1 MGGEHVRGNSEIT
14 SMPSQRSSSTGLS
27 SSQSPSFP
35 GGHSWVLFSLALPRL
50 NLSPGHLGAL
60 GRGQWP
66 LTQPV
71 RRFELRPELC
81 GARACLV
88 LAAPAVL
95 GFQAHVHLWV
105 EGCLSGL
112 RPSFFFLFFFCPSFF
127 GMKMEDEGSN
137 RPPAGAGLSPPHVL
151 LPRAS
156 PSSVPR
162 SEGAATSPP
171 QLLSPR

>member
-14 SMPSQRSSSTGLS
+14 STPSQRSSSTGLS

-50 NLSPGHLGAL
+50 NMSPGHLGAL

-112 RPSFFFLFFFCPSFF
+112 RPSFFFLFFFLPLFLWNENGGRGLQQTTSWGWPQPS
-127 GMKMEDEGSN
+127 
-137 RPPAGAGLSPPHVL
+137 
-151 LPRAS
+151 
-156 PSSVPR
+156 PR
-162 SEGAATSPP
+162 SAP
-171 QLLSPR
+171 QSQSLFCAQE